1 VTTFTV
7 RSSAR
12 PGPSTTATLPKSR
25 RCVTCVLVATA
36 GEVAGKPNSNRIA
49 VAALSFGPR
58 RLPFTGLPT
67 AQIGLVGAMTLGA
80 GIILVITSGRRRPD
94 L

>member
-1 VTTFTV
+1 V
-7 RSSAR
+7 
-12 PGPSTTATLPKSR
+12 
-25 RCVTCVLVATA
+25 
-36 GEVAGKPNSNRIA
+36 VAGKPTNNRIA

-67 AQIGLVGAMTLGA
+67 TQIALVGAMILGG
-80 GIILVITSGRRRPD
+80 GIILVIASGRRRSD